1 MHPYT
6 KGKMMKFERFPP
18 LLSFVIVA
26 GAVCLA
32 LAFPSVP
39 VWAQA
44 LDPVDAAHAQVVR
57 WQAMTEFYQAHGM
70 LNERFDYEE
79 AVVVQARRRQAIAD
93 FDAADDMLNAH
104 FDYEEAVV
112 VQARRGQAMAEA
124 HQPLDVVNT
133 IVAAVEVL
141 NKR

>member
-1 MHPYT
+1 
-6 KGKMMKFERFPP
+6 MKFERFPP

-79 AVVVQARRRQAIAD
+79 AVVVQARR
-93 FDAADDMLNAH
+93 
-104 FDYEEAVV
+104 
-112 VQARRGQAMAEA
+112 GQAMAEA